1 MAKKGSDYTDK
12 AFSVQL
18 SEISDAIIGDVQE
31 FIQQSVFEIY
41 RGVTFKSPVLTGRFK
56 GNWSVSVGS
65 PLFSDDENA
74 TSTPY
79 HENASNVTDGS
90 LTNYLLQIDGTKP
103 VYITNGLPY
112 AARLETGYSR
122 TQAPNGMV
130 DVTLTEYRAFIAKNI
145 GKSI

>member
-1 MAKKGSDYTDK
+1 MTFALDLSKIEK
-12 AFSVQL
+12 A
-18 SEISDAIIGDVQE
+18 ISGDIAE

-56 GNWSVSVGS
+56 GNWNVSVGS
-65 PLFSDDENA
+65 PIFNDDENA

-112 AARLETGYSR
+112 AARLETGYSK
-122 TQAPNGMV
+122 QAPVGMV